1 MKKIIITGALGQ
13 DGFILSKILLK
24 NKYKVFG
31 IVKNNKKKSIK
42 KVIYIKLDLSNFDLI
57 KKKFDKIKPDV
68 IVHFGSE
75 NPSIHENIK
84 KSLFLKNFKNTT
96 NIINYIKT
104 NKKIKFIYSNSSQ
117 IYLKKNKKVNENS
130 KFKNTNYYTKY
141 RIKSANYLLKLKKKF
156 NLNCTNLILFNHDSK
171 HRNKKFLL
179 PRLVSAFKK
188 NDYKFIR
195 SIYKSNIKMDF
206 SHADDICYAIYLLI
220 KKNKNPNNLILSSGK
235 ITSINKLIEKYIHK
249 NYLKKIE
256 YNDSQTSL
264 IGNNYKAKKLL
275 NWKLNKNVF
284 DAAKEIYINK

>member
-42 KVIYIKLDLSNFDLI
+42 KVIYTKLDLSNFDLI

-117 IYLKKNKKVNENS
+117 IYSKKNKKVNEKS

-141 RIKSANYLLKLKKKF
+141 RIESANYLLKLKKKL
-156 NLNCTNLILFNHDSK
+156 NLNCTNLILFNHDSR
-171 HRNKKFLL
+171 HRNKKFLI

-235 ITSINKLIEKYIHK
+235 ITSINKLIEKYIDK

-256 YNDSQTSL
+256 YNDSQISI

-284 DAAKEIYINK
+284 DAAKEIYISK

>member
-42 KVIYIKLDLSNFDLI
+42 KVIYTKLDLSNFDLI

-117 IYLKKNKKVNENS
+117 IYSKKNKKVNEKS

-141 RIKSANYLLKLKKKF
+141 RIESANYLLKLKKKF

-171 HRNKKFLL
+171 YRNKRFLVPVARISVSKF
-179 PRLVSAFKK
+179 PNFTVV
-188 NDYKFIR
+188 
-195 SIYKSNIKMDF
+195 KSVVFSRIKALF
-206 SHADDICYAIYLLI
+206 SVV
-220 KKNKNPNNLILSSGK
+220 KVTNSVN
-235 ITSINKLIEKYIHK
+235 
-249 NYLKKIE
+249 
-256 YNDSQTSL
+256 
-264 IGNNYKAKKLL
+264 
-275 NWKLNKNVF
+275 
-284 DAAKEIYINK
+284 